1 MNRNVPVPRPPNN
14 QHSNARNYKSNKS
27 FFHIIFILFIF
38 NILETLEDG
47 HTYQNKSESLKKRI
61 MNYTLIQVDGIPR

>member
-1 MNRNVPVPRPPNN
+1 MYLHPSHPITNTQMPGIIKVTNVSFT
-14 QHSNARNYKSNKS
+14 QSS
-27 FFHIIFILFIF
+27 FFLIL